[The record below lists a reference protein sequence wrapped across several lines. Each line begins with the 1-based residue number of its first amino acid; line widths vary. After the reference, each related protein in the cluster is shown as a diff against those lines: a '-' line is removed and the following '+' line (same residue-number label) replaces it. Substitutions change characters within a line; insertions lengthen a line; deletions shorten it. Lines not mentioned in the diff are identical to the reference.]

1 MMNLKELELVI
12 RNLKVVLSDCDGVL
26 TDGGLYYME
35 DGTEMRKF
43 QVLDGMGFIRLK
55 QIGIKTGIITGDA
68 TNIVDHRA
76 KKLKVDYF
84 YKGSLNKLDI
94 IREIAQ
100 KERITLK
107 QIAYIADDIFD
118 IEALDA
124 VGLAFVPSTA
134 DERIK
139 KHADYVTIKG
149 GGAGCFRE
157 IAELIIER
165 RNCHEGSSICNN

>member
-76 KKLKVDYF
+76 KK
-84 YKGSLNKLDI
+84 
-94 IREIAQ
+94 
-100 KERITLK
+100 
-107 QIAYIADDIFD
+107 
-118 IEALDA
+118 
-124 VGLAFVPSTA
+124 
-134 DERIK
+134 
-139 KHADYVTIKG
+139 
-149 GGAGCFRE
+149 
-157 IAELIIER
+157 
-165 RNCHEGSSICNN
+165 